1 MCKVGFLEDTPKNAV
16 TLCLANLS
24 QHFLFGQNINHPIFL
39 QVYGV
44 ILSTFRSRLKL
55 SNICYHNKISKIEI
69 SVYIQVYIQVYIHV
83 CCTSKVIGRKD
94 ASHFKQHTYIKTL
107 LLVFKSLFKYLLSQN
122 FMLRIKELNLTCMIN
137 DSERI
142 TEKLGLCFEKLSFCF
157 FAL

>member
-1 MCKVGFLEDTPKNAV
+1 MYPLGTANIEIWSFGTSLYLERKSI
-16 TLCLANLS
+16 LHKLS
-24 QHFLFGQNINHPIFL
+24 HPIFL

-55 SNICYHNKISKIEI
+55 SNICYHNKIYKIEI

-142 TEKLGLCFEKLSFCF
+142 TEKLGQYLVTARLQTS
-157 FAL
+157 L

>member
-1 MCKVGFLEDTPKNAV
+1 MI
-16 TLCLANLS
+16 
-24 QHFLFGQNINHPIFL
+24 QNILQKNWAQVSLFIMVFYRIIVHIHPIFL

-55 SNICYHNKISKIEI
+55 SNICYNNKISKIEI

-107 LLVFKSLFKYLLSQN
+107 LLVFKSLFRYLLSQN

-142 TEKLGLCFEKLSFCF
+142 TEKLGHCVESLNKRRSDNFVVRI
-157 FAL
+157 